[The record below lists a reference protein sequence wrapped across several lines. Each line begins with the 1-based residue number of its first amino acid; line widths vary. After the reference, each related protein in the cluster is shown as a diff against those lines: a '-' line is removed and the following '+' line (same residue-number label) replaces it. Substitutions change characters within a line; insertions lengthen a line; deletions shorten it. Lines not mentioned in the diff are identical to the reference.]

1 MADDAKTPS
10 ELADEARQTGRD
22 ASTAASGLAD
32 EAKAI
37 ARDTAEALRSSA
49 KDAKATAGEA
59 LDTLRGVAADTKDVA
74 ADAVDTG
81 KAYARHAVNEAG
93 QKITSF
99 REQAA
104 AWQESCVK
112 QIAAE
117 PVKSV
122 LVAAAAGALL
132 AGLLLAFDR
141 SGRRYCD

>member
-1 MADDAKTPS
+1 MADDAKTS
-10 ELADEARQTGRD
+10 SQLADEARQTGRD
-22 ASTAASGLAD
+22 ASTAASGIAG

-37 ARDTAEALRSSA
+37 ASDTFQALRSSA
-49 KDAKATAGEA
+49 KDARATAGEA
-59 LDTLRGVAADTKDVA
+59 LDTVRGVAADAEDVA
-74 ADAVDTG
+74 ADAMDTG
-81 KAYARHAVNEAG
+81 KAYAQNAVNQAG
-93 QKITSF
+93 KKIANF

-104 AWQESCVK
+104 EWQESCVK

-141 SGRRYCD
+141 AGRR